1 MPRRNHPT
9 RPRQKQRQHFR
20 NLATAHQVGRPG
32 GLFCPCGKMSA
43 NSEDEAWEIAL
54 SIHAARGGER
64 PQRVYS
70 CNDDGL
76 PPFHWTRRP

>member
-1 MPRRNHPT
+1 
-9 RPRQKQRQHFR
+9 
-20 NLATAHQVGRPG
+20 
-32 GLFCPCGKMSA
+32 MSA
-43 NSEDEAWEIAL
+43 NSEEEAWEIAL